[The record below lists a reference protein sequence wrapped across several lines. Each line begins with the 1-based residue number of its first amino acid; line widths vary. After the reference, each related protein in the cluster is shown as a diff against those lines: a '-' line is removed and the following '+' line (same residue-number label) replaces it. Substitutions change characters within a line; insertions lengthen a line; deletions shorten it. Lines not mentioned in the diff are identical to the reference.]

1 MELNKTEDK
10 AKRLETRVCS
20 ICMYVKVC
28 SDNGHMVK
36 IADPYSNGN

>member
-1 MELNKTEDK
+1 MQRGWKRELN
-10 AKRLETRVCS
+10 V
-20 ICMYVKVC
+20 IKVC